1 MTIINT
7 LTSVTTSLGSLADA
21 EEAVQ
26 QLDFNQRK
34 INSNGLGNL
43 SSMFTIFRPT
53 SDETLDRNTGVNQYV
68 GVNSSVSGITITLPL
83 NANLTAGDTF
93 YIVDETGNA
102 NTYNITIATNSNNV
116 NGSASNISIT
126 KNYGYIWILFVTAS
140 TFIILNQD
148 LT

>member
-1 MTIINT
+1 
-7 LTSVTTSLGSLADA
+7 
-21 EEAVQ
+21 
-26 QLDFNQRK
+26 
-34 INSNGLGNL
+34 
-43 SSMFTIFRPT
+43 MFTIFRPT
-53 SDETLDRNTGVNQYV
+53 SDETLDRNAGVNQYV